1 MVPFTVHVDSNR
13 TWGGGQE
20 QSLGLALALAE
31 RGERTHFLVQQGSAL
46 AARLPATGLSFDEMS
61 LRGARGILSYRR
73 LGRRLRDLAP
83 EIVHVHEAASEYL
96 VAQAVG
102 KLRRKGGSHQRL
114 RLVVTRRTVFHAD
127 SMPSLPIYASL
138 SDRVICVSEAVRA
151 CFPPSPNL
159 RERLAV
165 IPDFVDCR
173 HFDPAAVRVERCDE
187 RPTMVSIG
195 RLTKEKGHRV
205 LLDALPMVLR
215 EAPEARLVICGQGPE
230 EERLRRQAESLG
242 VAGAVEFAGF
252 VLDVRPYLASADV
265 FAMPSLSEGLGV
277 AALEAMATG
286 KPVVATD
293 AGGLP
298 ESVIHQETGLIVP
311 AGKPQLLADALII
324 LLQHPAR
331 ARQMG
336 EAGRARALAQYDR
349 PRIVDR
355 IIALYHEVLGGG

>member
-1 MVPFTVHVDSNR
+1 
-13 TWGGGQE
+13 
-20 QSLGLALALAE
+20 
-31 RGERTHFLVQQGSAL
+31 
-46 AARLPATGLSFDEMS
+46 
-61 LRGARGILSYRR
+61 
-73 LGRRLRDLAP
+73 
-83 EIVHVHEAASEYL
+83 
-96 VAQAVG
+96 
-102 KLRRKGGSHQRL
+102 
-114 RLVVTRRTVFHAD
+114 
-127 SMPSLPIYASL
+127 
-138 SDRVICVSEAVRA
+138 
-151 CFPPSPNL
+151 
-159 RERLAV
+159 
-165 IPDFVDCR
+165 
-173 HFDPAAVRVERCDE
+173 
-187 RPTMVSIG
+187 
-195 RLTKEKGHRV
+195 
-205 LLDALPMVLR
+205 
-215 EAPEARLVICGQGPE
+215 
-230 EERLRRQAESLG
+230 